1 MTKFC
6 HIGVLGVYDSL
17 YNKWT
22 PKRQYVSY
30 RVCSLEKYVD
40 NDGFN
45 ESSQL
50 EQATIQVGGKRYNLN
65 FSKIT
70 KNWSSKSIFKKRKIE
85 AIFIGL

>member
-1 MTKFC
+1 MTHYTINGHQRGNMF
-6 HIGVLGVYDSL
+6 H
-17 YNKWT
+17 T
-22 PKRQYVSY
+22 
-30 RVCSLEKYVD
+30 RVCSLETYVD

>member
-1 MTKFC
+1 MFHT
-6 HIGVLGVYDSL
+6 
-17 YNKWT
+17 
-22 PKRQYVSY
+22 

-70 KNWSSKSIFKKRKIE
+70 KN
-85 AIFIGL
+85 

>member
-1 MTKFC
+1 MFHT
-6 HIGVLGVYDSL
+6 
-17 YNKWT
+17 
-22 PKRQYVSY
+22 

-50 EQATIQVGGKRYNLN
+50 EQATIQVGGKRYNLI

-70 KNWSSKSIFKKRKIE
+70 KN
-85 AIFIGL
+85 